1 MSSAAN
7 TPQLRCPYTPAVSTF
22 DDRMH
27 RFLIP
32 CFEEL
37 TRGLLSGGL
46 STSFRVLPKDSPSL
60 AWPTLPTAKTG
71 RFDISVKERRD
82 DGDATLKFPHSAVR
96 VGKTV
101 CRVYSVFAEDKGFQ
115 GETRTPG
122 KDARRD

>member
-1 MSSAAN
+1 MDSCAEDF
-7 TPQLRCPYTPAVSTF
+7 QLVSE
-22 DDRMH
+22 
-27 RFLIP
+27 
-32 CFEEL
+32 CFQ
-37 TRGLLSGGL
+37 
-46 STSFRVLPKDSPSL
+46 KNYSPSL